1 MKDRDRYYKTLG
13 LETTATSVE
22 VKQAYRKLVKQ
33 WHPDRF
39 IDRPQMLA
47 KAQQEI
53 IKINQAYTILKDC
66 QPEPKTVSNYNRN
79 PVVKNSQNTSEIH
92 YQRGVEFAEAEAYE
106 NAIAEFTLAIKIDHN
121 YLKAYQYR
129 GFILSKLGY
138 ELRANSDFET
148 ANILKIK
155 QKERTVKQRKYRY
168 TDWSKKKYH
177 RSRRKWYKLLTNNKL
192 AVIPLLFLLIVTATI
207 LL

>member
-1 MKDRDRYYKTLG
+1 MKDRDRYYKILG
-13 LETTATSVE
+13 LETTATPAE
-22 VKQAYRKLVKQ
+22 VKQAYRRLAKQ

-39 IDRPQMLA
+39 VNRPQMLA

-66 QPEPKTVSNYNRN
+66 KPEIKTVSNFNNDR
-79 PVVKNSQNTSEIH
+79 VVKTSQNPSEIH

-106 NAIAEFTLAIKIDHN
+106 NAISEFSLAIKIDHN

-148 ANILKIK
+148 VNKLKIE
-155 QKERTVKQRKYRY
+155 QKRGVKQRSYRY
-168 TDWSKKKYH
+168 TDWSKKNK
-177 RSRRKWYKLLTNNKL
+177 RTRRKWYKLLTNNKL
-192 AVIPLLFLLIVTATI
+192 AIIPLLFLLIVTATI

>member
-1 MKDRDRYYKTLG
+1 MKDRERYYKILG
-13 LETTATSVE
+13 LETTATPAE
-22 VKQAYRKLVKQ
+22 VKQAYRRLAKQ

-66 QPEPKTVSNYNRN
+66 KPETKTVSNFNNDR
-79 PVVKNSQNTSEIH
+79 VVKTPQNTSEIH

-148 ANILKIK
+148 VNILKIK
-155 QKERTVKQRKYRY
+155 QKERGVKQRSYRY
-168 TDWSKKKYH
+168 SDWSKKKYH
-177 RSRRKWYKLLTNNKL
+177 RSRRKWYKLLSNNKF
-192 AVIPLLFLLIVTATI
+192 AIVPLLFLLIVTATI

>member
-1 MKDRDRYYKTLG
+1 MNERDRYYKILG
-13 LETTATSVE
+13 LEATATPAE

-39 IDRPQMLA
+39 VNRPQTLA

-53 IKINQAYTILKDC
+53 KKINQAYAVLKDAT
-66 QPEPKTVSNYNRN
+66 PAPKTVSNSSTNR
-79 PVVKNSQNTSEIH
+79 VVKTSQNPSELH

-129 GFILSKLGY
+129 GFILAKLGY

-148 ANILKIK
+148 VNKLKIE
-155 QKERTVKQRKYRY
+155 QKRGVKQRSYRY
-168 TDWSKKKYH
+168 TDWSNKK
-177 RSRRKWYKLLTNNKL
+177 SRRFKLSKYNLFTNNQFAIIL
-192 AVIPLLFLLIVTATI
+192 LLFLFVLTI
-207 LL
+207 TLLL